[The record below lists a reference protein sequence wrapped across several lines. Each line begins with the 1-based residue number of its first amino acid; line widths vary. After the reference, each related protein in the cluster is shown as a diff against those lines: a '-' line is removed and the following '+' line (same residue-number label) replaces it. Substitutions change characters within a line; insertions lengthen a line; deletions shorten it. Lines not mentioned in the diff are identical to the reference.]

1 MEFLAVHALQPK
13 LRQYVVLGWE
23 IPPIEGG
30 EEVDAHLV
38 KRHGDAG
45 GAAQSRL
52 DTIDATMFLPPRLSC
67 LTLAKEVVENVL
79 WVGERGEEMVFP

>member
-1 MEFLAVHALQPK
+1 
-13 LRQYVVLGWE
+13 
-23 IPPIEGG
+23 
-30 EEVDAHLV
+30 V